1 MDSNKV
7 LKALFNVLALSAV
20 AAAAFSCTVR
30 QLDEDLQSAPNG
42 ERLEFTASIEDE
54 AQTRSSVDA
63 NLNFYWSPGDQV
75 NLFYGPSEG
84 TAGSLFTAQNTE
96 TSRSAKFSGMI
107 SAFTGAGD
115 DGEMLSFW
123 GVSPYLASN
132 RCDGNSV
139 QATLPTEQQAVAE
152 NFASN
157 TMLMVAKSP
166 GLSLS
171 FKHVGAMLHIRM
183 SRSDIVSVTFQGN
196 AGETVAGRVS
206 VTMDSSGKPAWSP
219 INGQGSQSVRLDK
232 PDCFV
237 AGTYYYLYFLPQT
250 FAQGWSLTFETRDG
264 QTGTY
269 TSNNS
274 ITFARAA
281 SRNAN
286 GLDARVTTWEAG
298 YVEMAAGF
306 FWAKKNVGAHSP
318 EDYGDYFAWG
328 RTIPNVSYTES
339 NYDYLLPFSDAA
351 TANWGEDWRT
361 PTSAEWEA
369 LRNWVNYTWEW
380 TTENDV
386 NGYRVTSK
394 VSGYVGNSIFLPA
407 AGYSYSAAVFHG
419 GSEGYYWSSTLGS
432 TDSRAARALRFGS
445 DLDTYKYTYEYYR
458 SVGQTIRAIYDSS
471 YVPPVSPEVP
481 VTGVSFDMETYAMLD
496 RGTFALPVTISPSN
510 ATIQDLTWVSSNPS
524 VAVVSPTGV
533 VTGKSVGTTTIT
545 TRTVDGGYRAAC
557 IVKVIPNTSYID
569 MGNGTKWASCNVGA
583 ESPEEYGGYFA
594 WGETQTKTGPYNWS
608 TYQYC
613 TGGSESSINKYTPT
627 DGKTV
632 LEAGDDAAT
641 VNLGSNWRMATDAE
655 WTWLLEHCTWTWCEM
670 NGVKGCLVTS
680 NVTGNASIFL
690 PAAGNKVMSQT
701 GNVGTRGRY
710 WTSSADGLKSWSVDI
725 SSDGPIHE
733 SAQRIRGYS
742 VRAVYEPHLFI
753 NGHEYVEMGD
763 GLKWATCN
771 VGAATPE
778 DYGDYFSWGET
789 TTKSSYNWS
798 TYFDNPTGD
807 GETFTKYALDKKT
820 QLDLSDD
827 AARANWGGTWR
838 MPTDA
843 EWEAL
848 LNTINFDWAWDDVRK
863 GYKVT
868 SKVSGYEGNSIFLPA
883 TGRIISTGTGIN
895 SAGSSGNYWSSSL
908 HESYSKY
915 ARDVYFESER
925 VRRSFDGRHGGH
937 TVRPVSD

>member
-1 MDSNKV
+1 MDTNRV

-30 QLDEDLQSAPNG
+30 QLDEDLQSAPSG

-63 NLNFYWSPGDQV
+63 NLNFYWNPGDQV
-75 NLFYGPSEG
+75 NLFYGPSG
-84 TAGSLFTAQNTE
+84 NTPGSLFTSQNTQ
-96 TSRSAKFSGMI
+96 TAQSSTFSGTI
-107 SAFTGAGD
+107 SAFTGTGN
-115 DGEMLSFW
+115 DGEMLAFW
-123 GVSPYLASN
+123 GVSPYRASN
-132 RCDGNSV
+132 RFDGSSV
-139 QATLPTEQQAVAE
+139 QVTLPSVQQAVAE

-171 FKHVGAMLHIRM
+171 FKHVGTMIRIRM
-183 SRSDIVSVTFQGN
+183 SRSDIISVTFQGN
-196 AGETVAGRVS
+196 AGETLAGRVS

-219 INGQGSQSVRLDK
+219 IEGQGSQSVRLDK
-232 PDCFV
+232 PDGFV

-269 TSNNS
+269 TSHNS

-281 SRNAN
+281 ASNAN

-298 YVEMAAGF
+298 YVEMAPGF

-318 EDYGDYFAWG
+318 EGYGDFFAWG
-328 RTIPNVSYTES
+328 ETSPKGSYTES

-351 TANWGEDWRT
+351 TEKMGDGWRT
-361 PTSAEWEA
+361 PTAAECNA
-369 LRNWVNYTWEW
+369 LLNEDNYTWVW
-380 TTENDV
+380 MALPGV
-386 NGYRVTSK
+386 NGYKVTSK
-394 VSGYVGNSIFLPA
+394 VPGYEGNSIFLPA
-407 AGYSYSAAVFHG
+407 ADLWSSTMPSVFSH
-419 GSEGYYWSSTLGS
+419 GYYWSSSLDP
-432 TDSRAARALRFGS
+432 TDSRYSLSFIFSSSYIYFNSSFSTSIRYFG
-445 DLDTYKYTYEYYR
+445 KP
-458 SVGQTIRAIYDSS
+458 IRAIYDPSS
-471 YVPPVSPEVP
+471 VPPVSPEVP

-594 WGETQTKTGPYNWS
+594 WGETQTKTGSYNWS

-655 WTWLLEHCTWTWCEM
+655 WTWLLENCTWTWCEM

-725 SSDGPIHE
+725 SADGPIHE

-742 VRAVYEPHLFI
+742 VRGVYEPKQFI

-771 VGAATPE
+771 VGASSPGE
-778 DYGDYFSWGET
+778 YGDYFAWGET
-789 TTKSSYNWS
+789 EPKSSYSSESYDYNR
-798 TYFDNPTGD
+798 
-807 GETFTKYALDKKT
+807 TF
-820 QLDLSDD
+820 SD
-827 AARANWGGTWR
+827 AAAANWGSTWR
-838 MPTDA
+838 MPTVE
-843 EWEAL
+843 EWRAL
-848 LNTINFDWAWDDVRK
+848 MNSSNFDWEWDEVRK
-863 GYKVT
+863 GCKVT

-883 TGRIISTGTGIN
+883 AGWRFYSRLEE
-895 SAGSSGNYWSSSL
+895 AGSYGDYWTPSRYQYDDGEYDDSDSNNL
-908 HESYSKY
+908 FIKSDGASITFS
-915 ARDVYFESER
+915 D
-925 VRRSFDGRHGGH
+925 RSHGMS
-937 TVRPVSD
+937 VRPVSD